1 MSNRALIESLRENRE
16 LPSQDYKTL
25 LSTITQEE
33 RLYLAKMAREVT
45 DRVYGKE
52 IYLRGII
59 EFTNYCKNDCYY
71 CGLRKSN
78 DSVIR
83 YRMTEKEILA
93 ACKMG
98 YAIGMRTF
106 VLQGG
111 EDPTY
116 DKGLLTHI
124 IHTIKSHYP
133 DCAITLSVGEK
144 SKELYQ
150 EWFDAGAD
158 RFLLR
163 HETATESHYEKLHPS
178 CQTLA
183 NRMRCLR
190 DLKDIGYQVGAG
202 IMVGSPYQT
211 IDTIVTD
218 LQFMSDFS
226 PEMIGIGPFIPHEKT
241 PFKNEPIGS
250 FDLTLTILSL
260 VRLIHPHVLLPA
272 TTAMDTVRK
281 NGRLEAI
288 QAGCNVIMPNIT
300 PPRQRENYKLYN
312 DMAELRSTHSIGI
325 HEINDLLSSSGYQG
339 VTSRGDY
346 KKEIE
351 V

>member
-1 MSNRALIESLRENRE
+1 MNNKALIDALRKNRTL
-16 LPSQDYKTL
+16 LPEEYKTL

-33 RLYLAKMAREVT
+33 QDYLTSQAREVA

-59 EFTNYCKNDCYY
+59 EFTNYCKNDCFY
-71 CGLRKSN
+71 CGLRRSN
-78 DSVIR
+78 SSVIR
-83 YRMTEKEILA
+83 YRMDEAAILD
-93 ACKMG
+93 ACKVG

-111 EDPTY
+111 EDPSY
-116 DKGLLTHI
+116 DQGLLSQI
-124 IHTIKSHYP
+124 IKTIKSHYQ
-133 DCAITLSVGEK
+133 DCAVTLSVGEK

-163 HETATESHYEKLHPS
+163 HETATKSHYEKLHPKA
-178 CQTLA
+178 QTLE
-183 NRMRCLR
+183 NRMRCLK
-190 DLKDIGYQVGAG
+190 DLKDIGYQVGVG

-211 IDTIVTD
+211 IDNLVTD
-218 LQFMSDFS
+218 LQFMHDFS

-250 FDLTLTILSL
+250 FNHTLMLLSL

-300 PPRQRENYKLYN
+300 PPRQRGRP
-312 DMAELRSTHSIGI
+312 APSRVITISWAT
-325 HEINDLLSSSGYQG
+325 SSRTCLPG
-339 VTSRGDY
+339 VWG
-346 KKEIE
+346 
-351 V
+351 

>member
-1 MSNRALIESLRENRE
+1 MNNKALIDALRKNRTL
-16 LPSQDYKTL
+16 LPEEYKTL
-25 LSTITQEE
+25 LSTITHEE
-33 RLYLAKMAREVT
+33 QGYLARQAREVA
-45 DRVYGKE
+45 DSVYGKE

-71 CGLRKSN
+71 CGLRRSN
-78 DSVIR
+78 SSVIR
-83 YRMTEKEILA
+83 YRMTEEEILE

-111 EDPTY
+111 EDLFY
-116 DKGLLTHI
+116 DQGLLSQI
-124 IHTIKSHYP
+124 IETIKSRYS
-133 DCAITLSVGEK
+133 DCAVTLSVGEK
-144 SKELYQ
+144 SKKLYQ
-150 EWFDAGAD
+150 EWFDKGAD

-163 HETATESHYEKLHPS
+163 HETATKSHYEKLHPKA
-178 CQTLA
+178 QTLE
-183 NRMRCLR
+183 NRMRCLK

-211 IDTIVTD
+211 IDNLVTD
-218 LQFMSDFS
+218 LQFMRDFA

-241 PFKNEPIGS
+241 PLKNEPIGS
-250 FDLTLTILSL
+250 FDRTLILLSL

-272 TTAMDTVRK
+272 TTAMDTVQK
-281 NGRLEAI
+281 NGRLKAI
-288 QAGCNVIMPNIT
+288 QAGCNVFMPNIT